1 MKPKRSRKIVVF
13 PEPFGPRMARISPG
27 ATSNETSAS
36 ATVEP

>member
-1 MKPKRSRKIVVF
+1 MKPKRCLKIVF
-13 PEPFGPRMARISPG
+13 FREPFGPWMARFSPG

>member
-1 MKPKRSRKIVVF
+1 MRPAAAFNVVVF